1 MRNLVWYGLRIS
13 RPKIMERRD
22 AWHHYFT
29 HISPMPPPTSLIL
42 RAGPKAT
49 ATIRR
54 EGFRPEQVA
63 VVPGAAGG
71 PKALGIIGL
80 DNAIF
85 GEWLPRAP
93 RVRDLIGASIGSWRF
108 AAVCRGDVLA
118 ALRDFGDIY
127 CGQRYS
133 AHPSALTVSESA
145 HNNTRQLLGG
155 REDAVLSHPQYRLH
169 VIATRGLGLM
179 ARQSRFRTPAA
190 FAAAALVNAIGRKHL
205 RHLADRMWFHDARGM
220 PPFLNASASASTPG
234 RGSHSFD
241 SFHTVTTALSRE
253 NLHPALWASAAIP
266 TVMLGVENIPGAPT
280 GTYWDGG
287 IVDYHLHLPYHR
299 ADGITLYPHFTDR
312 IIPGWLDKPMPW
324 RRARGQ
330 WLENMVLVS
339 PSPEFLQSLP
349 HRKLP
354 DRSDFKHFV
363 HDGDAR
369 ERYWRHAMTES
380 ERMGEEFLKL
390 TESDEFGA
398 RLLPL

>member
-1 MRNLVWYGLRIS
+1 M
-13 RPKIMERRD
+13 
-22 AWHHYFT
+22 
-29 HISPMPPPTSLIL
+29 
-42 RAGPKAT
+42 

-54 EGFRPEQVA
+54 EGFRPDQVA

-93 RVRDLIGASIGSWRF
+93 RTRDLIGASIGSWRF

-127 CGQRYS
+127 CGQRYPFKPT
-133 AHPSALTVSESA
+133 AHMVSESA
-145 HNNTRQLLGG
+145 HNNTRQLIGG
-155 REDAVLSHPQYRLH
+155 REDAVLSHPNYRLH

-179 ARQSRFRTPAA
+179 ARQSRFRTPAG
-190 FAAAALVNAIGRKHL
+190 FTVAALVNALGRRHL
-205 RHLADRMWFHDARGM
+205 RHLADRMWFHDPRGM
-220 PPFLNASASASTPG
+220 PAFLAAPDGT
-234 RGSHSFD
+234 SHSFD
-241 SFHTVTTALSRE
+241 SFHTVSTALNAD

-266 TVMLGVENIPGAPT
+266 MVMMGVEHIPGAPP

-324 RRARGQ
+324 RRAGGQ

-339 PSPEFLQSLP
+339 PSAAYLDSLP

-354 DRSDFKHFV
+354 DRSDFKHFE
-363 HDGDAR
+363 HDAVAR
-369 ERYWRHAMTES
+369 ERYWRTAMAES
-380 ERMGEEFLKL
+380 ERMGDEFLRL
-390 TESDEFGA
+390 ASSGEIAA